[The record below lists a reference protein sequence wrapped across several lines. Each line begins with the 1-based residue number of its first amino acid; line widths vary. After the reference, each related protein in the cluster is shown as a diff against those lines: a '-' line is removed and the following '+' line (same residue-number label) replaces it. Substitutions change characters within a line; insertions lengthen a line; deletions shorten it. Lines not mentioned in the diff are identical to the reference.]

1 MNLKLLLILSLLVIN
16 FGAFFRFRKT
26 KYVYFFYVVSLID
39 PFYIIIN
46 SIFHINNTVIYYS
59 FANFCYYAAFPLF
72 ENKIKIILFVP
83 TIISLFY
90 YLSNPL
96 LTMMNVIV
104 IQSAMIIFLLG
115 SIRLMIITH
124 EKTEIFKLLLIVSL
138 FLNIVRSYFYYNSL
152 NYLIQYFNE
161 ITIIDFVVTVLIIV
175 VGPNYFLRV
184 PKTHKPK
191 EKDSTNNLSDREI
204 KIIEMISN
212 GFTSKEIAEKL
223 FLSKKTIDYYRSN
236 IRAKLNVTKKSELI
250 NFYNTNLENVDVERK
265 INVIR
270 RLE

>member
-1 MNLKLLLILSLLVIN
+1 
-16 FGAFFRFRKT
+16 
-26 KYVYFFYVVSLID
+26 
-39 PFYIIIN
+39 
-46 SIFHINNTVIYYS
+46 
-59 FANFCYYAAFPLF
+59 
-72 ENKIKIILFVP
+72 
-83 TIISLFY
+83 
-90 YLSNPL
+90 
-96 LTMMNVIV
+96 
-104 IQSAMIIFLLG
+104 MIIFLLG

-175 VGPNYFLRV
+175 VGPNYFLRM
-184 PKTHKPK
+184 PKTHKLK
-191 EKDSTNNLSDREI
+191 EKNSTDNLSDREI
-204 KIIEMISN
+204 QIIEMISN

-250 NFYNTNLENVDVERK
+250 DFYNTNLENSDVDRK
-265 INVIR
+265 INIIR